1 MTSLIIFFRFVLKYA
16 LQGSPYISY
25 SERAVKPVAKSSQV
39 MVFQSSSPI
48 RGFQSECLKNSRIIM
63 CLNFGLLNICLIMV
77 GAPYQIT
84 QVCRYLCAPRDR
96 PAHVRHA
103 HRRGVE
109 GDRDPHL
116 RREEEVAPAR
126 QGNQEEAGLSLNSFF
141 VKLGPYKTDLPISDI
156 LGNYQDANYS

>member
-1 MTSLIIFFRFVLKYA
+1 
-16 LQGSPYISY
+16 
-25 SERAVKPVAKSSQV
+25 
-39 MVFQSSSPI
+39 
-48 RGFQSECLKNSRIIM
+48 
-63 CLNFGLLNICLIMV
+63 MV
-77 GAPYQIT
+77 GAPNWIT
-84 QVCRYLCAPRDR
+84 QVCRYICAPRDR

-126 QGNQEEAGLSLNSFF
+126 QGNQEEAGLSLKLFLSLFLF

-156 LGNYQDANYS
+156 LGN

>member
-1 MTSLIIFFRFVLKYA
+1 
-16 LQGSPYISY
+16 
-25 SERAVKPVAKSSQV
+25 
-39 MVFQSSSPI
+39 
-48 RGFQSECLKNSRIIM
+48 M
-63 CLNFGLLNICLIMV
+63 CQILGLLNFCLIMAD
-77 GAPYQIT
+77 APYLIT

-126 QGNQEEAGLSLNSFF
+126 QGNQEKAGLSL
-141 VKLGPYKTDLPISDI
+141 KLFLS
-156 LGNYQDANYS
+156 